1 MGSWGERSCDND
13 NVQNILDKHFNP
25 CIHDA
30 YAAARVN
37 RVLGKIKSDFYDPTA
52 FVGVVCG
59 VLEMCTEI
67 DSEHIMRALGE
78 ALKALN
84 SKEYLKD
91 WKSPALRK
99 AELLLEVKELAVYLK
114 KHPISTKLTAEE
126 VKYIKQMFC
135 EEKYLKPILKG
146 LTDIRELP
154 LGCLGL
160 FIENKDEEPM
170 NEEWVN
176 DRHITLR
183 YLTAHKLPL
192 NTTFA
197 EWEKWLLKQPKKLR

>member
-13 NVQNILDKHFNP
+13 NVQDLLDKHFNN
-25 CIHDA
+25 CGADA
-30 YAAARVN
+30 YGSERVN
-37 RVLGKIKSDFYDPTA
+37 RVLGKIKSDAYDPTA
-52 FVGVVCG
+52 FVGVVLG
-59 VLEMCTEI
+59 VLEVCTEI

-84 SKEYLKD
+84 SREYLND
-91 WKSPALRK
+91 WKSPKKRE

-114 KHPISTKLTAEE
+114 KHPISTKLQPEE

-135 EEKYLKPILKG
+135 EEDKLKPILEG
-146 LTDIRELP
+146 LIDIKELP

-160 FIENKDEEPM
+160 FIENKDEEPLD
-170 NEEWVN
+170 EDWSN